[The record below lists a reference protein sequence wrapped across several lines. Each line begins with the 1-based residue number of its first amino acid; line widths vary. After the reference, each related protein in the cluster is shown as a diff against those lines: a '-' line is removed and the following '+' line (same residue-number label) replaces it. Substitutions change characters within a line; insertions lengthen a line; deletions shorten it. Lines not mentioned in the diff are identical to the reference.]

1 MVEFLTIDFLGSTVR
16 QWLYALSFVLAGFVV
31 GKLCAFILGLVAKHV
46 STKTKNT
53 LDDAL
58 IKALKAPSAVLIFIG
73 GILFALSMLSIST
86 DFYLVIRRIITS
98 SVIVVSAWCI
108 NRLISIAVSKLIPAR
123 SQGLVSQ
130 KEIDIQPV
138 VRKLFYGIVWILA
151 VILVLRNFGYNV
163 STLLAGLGLG
173 GAALALASRD
183 TLANFFGSIVVFI
196 DRPFRIND
204 RIKVAGYD
212 GYITEM
218 SLRTSRIRTLE
229 NRVVVIPNSIFSSS
243 PIENISAEPNTK
255 VTQVLTVK
263 RDNGIEKIN
272 RVLPLLKEIGS
283 RVDGTGGIPQSAITA
298 VSGSGCQIT
307 FVYYVIKGADYLNTV
322 HKVNNEIL
330 KRFEETGITL
340 A

>member
-1 MVEFLTIDFLGSTVR
+1 MEFLTIDFLGSTIR
-16 QWLYALSFVLAGFVV
+16 QWLYALGFVLTGFVV

-46 STKTKNT
+46 STKTKDT

-58 IKALKAPSAVLIFIG
+58 ITAIKAPSAVLIFICS
-73 GILFALSMLSIST
+73 ILFALSMLSIGT
-86 DFYLVIRRIITS
+86 DLYLVIRRIVTS
-98 SVIVVSAWCI
+98 SIIIVSAWCA
-108 NRLISIAVSKLIPAR
+108 NRLVNIVIVKFIPTR
-123 SQGLVSQ
+123 SSGLVSQ

-138 VRKLFYGIVWILA
+138 LRKLFCGIVWILA

-163 STLLAGLGLG
+163 SALLAGLGLG
-173 GAALALASRD
+173 GAAIALASRD

-204 RIKVAGYD
+204 RIKVSGYD

-229 NRVVVIPNSIFSSS
+229 NRIVIIPNSIFSTS

-255 VTQVLTVK
+255 VTQVFNVK

-272 RVLPLLKEIGS
+272 RALPLLKEIGS
-283 RVDGTGGIPQSAITA
+283 RVDGTGGIPQSGITA

-322 HKVNNEIL
+322 NKVNNEIL
-330 KRFEETGITL
+330 KRFEEAGITL